1 MIAVLMGGNSAER
14 EVSLNSGEA
23 VYQALKSQQINCF
36 KFDWNGDNLEDLWSQ
51 HFDLAFI
58 VLHGRGGEDGVIQR
72 LLENRNIAYT
82 GSNASASANGM
93 DKHLC
98 KNIWQ
103 SENLPLAPS
112 ILANKDSTTPTIDF
126 PLPWAVKPVSEGSS
140 IGISKVTSL
149 DQLDSALTLAQHYD
163 NKTLI
168 EQWIEGEEYTVAI
181 LDGEALPVIKIVA
194 DQDFYNYESKYL
206 SNSTQ
211 YLCPCG
217 LTEQQEKQL
226 QAIALKA
233 FQAIKATGWGRVDF
247 ILDEHNSPFLLE
259 INTVPGMTSH
269 SLVPMA
275 AKAAGITF
283 EQLVKKVIHAAQK

>member
-14 EVSLNSGEA
+14 EISLNSGEA
-23 VYQALKSQQINCF
+23 VYQSLKSQQIDCF
-36 KFDWNGDNLEDLWSQ
+36 KFDWKDDNLDNLWSQ
-51 HFDLAFI
+51 EFDLAFV

-72 LLENRNIAYT
+72 LLEARNISYT
-82 GSNASASANGM
+82 GSNSDASANGM
-93 DKHLC
+93 DKYLS
-98 KNIWQ
+98 KEIWKF
-103 SENLPLAPS
+103 SKLPLAPS
-112 ILANKDSTTPTIDF
+112 LLATQNTTLPTISF

-140 IGISKVTSL
+140 IGISKVVEL
-149 DQLDSALTLAQHYD
+149 AQLDAALALAWQYD
-163 NKTLI
+163 NRVLI

-181 LDGEALPVIKIVA
+181 LGGKALPVIKIIA

-206 SNSTQ
+206 SSTTQ

-217 LTEQQEKQL
+217 LTENQESQLKEIAL
-226 QAIALKA
+226 QA
-233 FQAIKATGWGRVDF
+233 FQTIGATGWGRIDF
-247 ILDEHNSPFLLE
+247 ILDKDNSPFLLE

-283 EQLVKKVIHAAQK
+283 EQLVKQIIHEA

>member
-23 VYQALKSQQINCF
+23 VYQSLKSQQIDCF
-36 KFDWNGDNLEDLWSQ
+36 KFDWKDDNLDDLWSQ
-51 HFDLAFI
+51 EFDLAFI

-72 LLENRNIAYT
+72 LLEARNIAYT
-82 GSNASASANGM
+82 GSNSDASANGM
-93 DKHLC
+93 DKYLS
-98 KNIWQ
+98 KEIWK
-103 SENLPLAPS
+103 SSKLPLAPS
-112 ILANKDSTTPTIDF
+112 LLAIKGTTIPTISF

-140 IGISKVTSL
+140 IGISKVAEL
-149 DQLDSALTLAQHYD
+149 AQLDAALVLAWRYD
-163 NKTLI
+163 DRVLI

-181 LDGEALPVIKIVA
+181 LGGKALPVIKIVA

-206 SNSTQ
+206 SSTTQ

-217 LTEQQEKQL
+217 LTENQESQLKEIAL
-226 QAIALKA
+226 QA
-233 FQAIKATGWGRVDF
+233 FQTIDATGWGRIDF
-247 ILDEHNSPFLLE
+247 ILDKDNSPFLLE

-283 EQLVKKVIHAAQK
+283 DQLVKQIIHEA

>member
-1 MIAVLMGGNSAER
+1 
-14 EVSLNSGEA
+14 
-23 VYQALKSQQINCF
+23 
-36 KFDWNGDNLEDLWSQ
+36 
-51 HFDLAFI
+51 
-58 VLHGRGGEDGVIQR
+58 
-72 LLENRNIAYT
+72 
-82 GSNASASANGM
+82 
-93 DKHLC
+93 
-98 KNIWQ
+98 
-103 SENLPLAPS
+103 
-112 ILANKDSTTPTIDF
+112 
-126 PLPWAVKPVSEGSS
+126 
-140 IGISKVTSL
+140 
-149 DQLDSALTLAQHYD
+149 LDSALTLAQHYD